1 MTLELIDGTNQEGA
15 GTMAVQQLGNDRTKA
30 YADGTD
36 LVMERVFDA
45 PRDLVWQVLNDPA
58 RVTHWWGPEGYTTTV
73 VEMDVRP
80 GGKWRWINHT
90 TGGEDAPFKGEY
102 LEVIPP
108 EKVVRTE
115 IFDVPGFDD
124 RAAIDTMTLEDL
136 GDGRTK
142 LVARSRF
149 PSVGDLQGALAMGMI
164 GGALASY
171 DRLAAEIA
179 KG

>member
-1 MTLELIDGTNQEGA
+1 MTA
-15 GTMAVQQLGNDRTKA
+15 QQLGNERTTA
-30 YADGTD
+30 YTDGQELVFERIFEAPRELVWRVLTD
-36 LVMERVFDA
+36 PERVT
-45 PRDLVWQVLNDPA
+45 N
-58 RVTHWWGPEGYTTTV
+58 WWGPHGYTTTV

-80 GGKWRWINHT
+80 GGRWRWINHT

-102 LEVIPP
+102 LEVDPP
-108 EKVVRTE
+108 RKLVQTE

-124 RAAIDTMTLEDL
+124 RAAISTMTLEDL
-136 GDGRTK
+136 GGRTR

-149 PSVGDLQGALAMGMI
+149 PSLEDLQGAISMGMI
-164 GGALASY
+164 GGALDTY